1 MLEVYRNIAEFGP
14 GIYGIEAASQA
25 YFHHSA
31 AKLSPT
37 EAAHLASVLP
47 SPRHWSVTHPGRY
60 VQRRVGWNVG
70 QMGFGRHKPDT
81 EPEPDIPDELQQQ
94 HHAADGVPAPA
105 APPLPLP
112 APPEPD

>member
-1 MLEVYRNIAEFGP
+1 MIRRPPRSTRTDTLFPYTTLFRSGIEAGYTILIEALWPKQRILEVYLNIAEFGP

-47 SPRHWSVTHPGRY
+47 SPRHWSVPHPGRY
-60 VQRRVGWNVG
+60 VPRRVGWIVG
-70 QMGFGRHKPDT
+70 QMG
-81 EPEPDIPDELQQQ
+81 
-94 HHAADGVPAPA
+94 
-105 APPLPLP
+105 
-112 APPEPD
+112 